1 MNNVMEYVVNHYQK
15 LTKDIYMVRRWR
27 AMVWTGTYRISRYQ
41 FMDEFGETFTEFE
54 FSKKIGSED
63 SVRNISQ
70 NIGQSDNPRV
80 QDGFANMFR
89 TK

>member
-1 MNNVMEYVVNHYQK
+1 
-15 LTKDIYMVRRWR
+15 
-27 AMVWTGTYRISRYQ
+27 
-41 FMDEFGETFTEFE
+41 MDEFGETFTEFE